1 MKTFLKVYL
10 QLFLL
15 ELQNYF
21 DENLSCINNMCF
33 LLLFK
38 NFFLIKKRN
47 LLDHKLPLTLIIEL
61 NFCSK

>member
-21 DENLSCINNMCF
+21 DENLSCIDCY
-33 LLLFK
+33 
-38 NFFLIKKRN
+38 
-47 LLDHKLPLTLIIEL
+47 
-61 NFCSK
+61 